1 MKEEFYVYILSSNR
15 NGTFYVGVTSNLIQR
30 VWEYK
35 NKFIEGFTRKYNI
48 DKLVYYEQYRDA
60 QNAIKREK
68 RIKKYNCTWKLELI
82 EKSHPEWKVLYNE
95 ITGLSGQ
102 AGQ

>member
-15 NGTFYVGVTSNLIQR
+15 NGTLYVGVTSNLIKR

-35 NKFIEGFTRKYNI
+35 NKFIQGFNRKYNI
-48 DKLVYYEQYRDA
+48 DKRVYYNQYRDA

-68 RIKKYNCTWKLELI
+68 RIKKYNRMWKLELI
-82 EKSHPEWKVLYNE
+82 EKSNPEWKDLYNE

>member
-15 NGTFYVGVTSNLIQR
+15 NGTLYFGVTSNLIKR
-30 VWEYK
+30 VWEHK

-68 RIKKYNCTWKLELI
+68 RIKKYNRTWKLELI
-82 EKSHPEWKVLYNE
+82 EKSNPEWKDLYNE